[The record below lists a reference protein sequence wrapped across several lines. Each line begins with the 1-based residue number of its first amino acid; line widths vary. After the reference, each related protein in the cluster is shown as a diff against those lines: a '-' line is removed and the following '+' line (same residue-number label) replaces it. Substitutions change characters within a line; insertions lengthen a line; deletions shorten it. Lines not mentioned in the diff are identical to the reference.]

1 MLKKLLFVA
10 ALIFPMLAGAQ
21 TLKLGVVDTQSIF
34 GTMPETA
41 AAQTK
46 LTEVQ
51 KKYQDEFTRLEAEY
65 TRLIE
70 EFQKMGQDE
79 LPAIRE
85 RKTREITDYQTKM
98 QQFEQT
104 AGQDIQQQQQQLMQ
118 PIMQKIKD
126 AIDAVGREGSYSM
139 IQEKDA
145 LLFVAAPVDDLTPQ
159 VKAKL
164 GLK

>member
-21 TLKLGVVDTQSIF
+21 TIKVGVVDTQSIF
-34 GTMPETA
+34 GGMPETA

-46 LTEVQ
+46 LNEVQ
-51 KKYQDEFTRLEAEY
+51 KKYQDEFARLEAEY

-70 EFQKMGQDE
+70 DFQKMGQDE

-104 AGQDIQQQQQQLMQ
+104 AGQDIQQQQQMLMQ

-126 AIDAVGREGSYSM
+126 AIDAVGREGGYS
-139 IQEKDA
+139 IVQEKEA
-145 LLFVAAPVDDLTPQ
+145 LLYFAAPVEDITAQ
-159 VKAKL
+159 VKSKL
-164 GLK
+164 GVK

>member
-21 TLKLGVVDTQSIF
+21 TLKMGVVDTQSIF
-34 GTMPETA
+34 AGMPDTA

-46 LTEVQ
+46 LGEVQ
-51 KKYQDEFTRLEAEY
+51 KKYQDEFARLEAEY

-70 EFQKMGQDE
+70 DFQKMSQDE

-104 AGQDIQQQQQQLMQ
+104 ASQDMQQQQEALMQ
-118 PIMQKIKD
+118 PIYQKIKD
-126 AIDAVGREGSYSM
+126 AIDAVGREGGYSL
-139 IQEKDA
+139 IQQKEA
-145 LLFVAAPVDDLTPQ
+145 SLYVAAPVEDVTPA

-164 GLK
+164 GIK